1 MHIFN
6 EYVHTDVK
14 HQLNTGE
21 WLITYEPTDHIPA
34 DMMGFIHKNEVLTAF
49 GTRSPLRYALD
60 VDINDFDYR
69 CISLN
74 IDGDETNRGGM
85 WADSGMMEIVWKED
99 PGEHFLCVCYRTQE
113 NEPTYKE
120 RNRNWL
126 QEGF

>member
-21 WLITYEPTDHIPA
+21 WLVSYEPTDHIPA
-34 DMMGFIHKNEVLTAF
+34 DIAGFIHKDEVLTAF
-49 GTRSPLRYALD
+49 GTRVS
-60 VDINDFDYR
+60 IHSR
-69 CISLN
+69 CRNLT
-74 IDGDETNRGGM
+74 IDGDETARGCL
-85 WADSGMMEIVWKED
+85 WTDNGMMEIAWKED

-113 NEPTYKE
+113 NEPTYRE